1 VGSADSVAAVGSAA
15 VAPGGRGE
23 PYGEEGTMKDP
34 IEIAERFAELL
45 AEIYGPALRSV
56 ILYGSVPRGD
66 AVAGV
71 SDINMLI
78 VVERIRLADLERVT
92 PLARHWIVERRCA
105 PMLIGADEWPRAGD
119 AFAIEVA
126 EMLDHRRV
134 LMGDDPVAGVQVDR
148 AALRSQAEHELRG
161 RLVQLHE
168 TLMLAALE
176 PERVGGVLVAALPS
190 FATYFRSALR
200 LAGRPAPA
208 RMEEAVRAVA
218 TLVGGTPEGCLAMV
232 AGRESREPPWLTV
245 ADPITTTYYDL
256 VRRVLAYVDDFEEGE
271 ER

>member
-1 VGSADSVAAVGSAA
+1 
-15 VAPGGRGE
+15 
-23 PYGEEGTMKDP
+23 MKDP
-34 IEIAERFAELL
+34 VEIAERFAELL

-71 SDINMLI
+71 SDINMLV

-148 AALRSQAEHELRG
+148 TALRSQAEHELRG

-245 ADPITTTYYDL
+245 GDPVTTTYYDL

>member
-1 VGSADSVAAVGSAA
+1 MKEPVA
-15 VAPGGRGE
+15 
-23 PYGEEGTMKDP
+23 
-34 IEIAERFAELL
+34 IAERFAELL
-45 AEIYGPALRSV
+45 AEAYGPALQSV

-66 AVAGV
+66 AVAGL
-71 SDINMLI
+71 SDINLLV
-78 VVERIRLADLERVT
+78 VVERIHIPDLERVT

-134 LMGDDPVAGVQVDR
+134 LVGGDPVAETRVDR

-168 TLMLAALE
+168 ALMLAATE
-176 PERVGGVLVAALPS
+176 PERVGGVLLAALPS
-190 FATYFRSALR
+190 FAAYFRSALR

-218 TLVGGTPEGCLAMV
+218 KLVGGPPDGCLAEV
-232 AGRESREPPWLTV
+232 SGRESGRPPRLSV
-245 ADPITTTYYDL
+245 ADPVTTTYYDL

-271 ER
+271 AR

>member
-1 VGSADSVAAVGSAA
+1 
-15 VAPGGRGE
+15 
-23 PYGEEGTMKDP
+23 MKDP
-34 IEIAERFAELL
+34 IEIAERFAERL
-45 AEIYGPALRSV
+45 AEVYGPALRSI
-56 ILYGSVPRGD
+56 ILYGSVPRGE
-66 AVAGV
+66 AVAGF

-78 VVERIRLADLERVT
+78 VVERIRPADLERVT
-92 PLARHWIVERRCA
+92 PLARRWIVELRCA

-119 AFAIEVA
+119 AFAIEVS

-134 LMGDDPVAGVQVDR
+134 VMGDDPVVGVEVDR
-148 AALRSQAEHELRG
+148 SSLRSQAEHELRG

-168 TLMLAALE
+168 ALMLVALE
-176 PERVGGVLVAALPS
+176 PERVGGVLLTALPS

-218 TLVGGTPEGCLAMV
+218 ALVGGTPDGCLAV
-232 AGRESREPPWLTV
+232 VDGRRSRQPPRLSV
-245 ADPITTTYYDL
+245 ADPVTTTYYDL